1 MNTATAP
8 TIIQITCYL
17 PQRINVTEI
26 YVIKA
31 GKTLCTNFTNMRMLS
46 WVVLCGWD
54 QCRILS
60 ILLSIF
66 CTLVFTIHLSDSTES
81 PATLAGCGSLNFES
95 LQFYS
100 LIFFSFLLLFSC
112 SLPPFHE
119 NVVSLLNTSAQP
131 SLSIWVRQLNHV
143 PVKIVNIFGEP
154 PKF

>member
-1 MNTATAP
+1 MYKLHKHAHAVVG
-8 TIIQITCYL
+8 CF
-17 PQRINVTEI
+17 V
-26 YVIKA
+26 
-31 GKTLCTNFTNMRMLS
+31 
-46 WVVLCGWD
+46 WVGPM
-54 QCRILS
+54 RILS

-66 CTLVFTIHLSDSTES
+66 CTLVFTIHLSDSAES
-81 PATLAGCGSLNFES
+81 PATLAGCGSLTFES
-95 LQFYS
+95 FQFYS

-119 NVVSLLNTSAQP
+119 NIVSLLNTSAQP